1 MFKFNSYSKFHLS
14 IVGILFTVFCIL
26 SIFSYSFNNINA
38 KTKLVME
45 EMIIIENGEG
55 PHFYLSMYIFSIYN
69 IFLQNFLFH
78 LIRFFL
84 KFKVH

>member
-38 KTKLVME
+38 KAKLVME
-45 EMIIIENGEG
+45 EMIENGE
-55 PHFYLSMYIFSIYN
+55 IN
-69 IFLQNFLFH
+69 I
-78 LIRFFL
+78 
-84 KFKVH
+84 

>member
-14 IVGILFTVFCIL
+14 IVGIFFTVFCIL

-45 EMIIIENGEG
+45 EMIIIENGEDQ
-55 PHFYLSMYIFSIYN
+55 FQYIIY
-69 IFLQNFLFH
+69 
-78 LIRFFL
+78 FL
-84 KFKVH
+84 KSVKSHT